1 MPLLHTQ
8 MSYLLG
14 IVYDFSNLNYGFI
27 RLTATNQCSRQNF
40 GLNPQKYCRI
50 LGRISLTKDSYK
62 IVIKADFLHCFFY
75 SDSQLRLLSTHSANG
90 IRAGGWLSECLR
102 FRAFTDFTAYLLLWC
117 LLTSSIYSA
126 RILGIQPI
134 HYPCHPLITYC
145 IYIETVYTYN
155 IHSRFTT
162 SNISCP
168 SVYCI
173 ALNLQIYIH
182 CCAMY
187 FTLVSITVGTR
198 FLYLSTPY
206 LQRRFF
212 PIE

>member
-8 MSYLLG
+8 MPYLLR

-102 FRAFTDFTAYLLLWC
+102 LRTITDFTAYLLLWC

-134 HYPCHPLITYC
+134 HHPCHPLIF
-145 IYIETVYTYN
+145 VF
-155 IHSRFTT
+155 HT
-162 SNISCP
+162 S
-168 SVYCI
+168 
-173 ALNLQIYIH
+173 LDRGQ
-182 CCAMY
+182 
-187 FTLVSITVGTR
+187 
-198 FLYLSTPY
+198 
-206 LQRRFF
+206 
-212 PIE
+212 